1 MSDNPFNTPRGKSET
16 PYWLR
21 NGLPERAEIDR
32 HEAEHRRRLGMRDQA
47 YGVTDRQRFDTWVL
61 SQYGVVGENRRQ
73 MMWAAWQA
81 AQRS

>member
-1 MSDNPFNTPRGKSET
+1 MSDNPFNTPRSKNET

-32 HEAEHRRRLGMRDQA
+32 HEAEHRRRMGMLSSNQ
-47 YGVTDRQRFDTWVL
+47 YSDRQRFDAWVL
-61 SQYGVVGENRRQ
+61 AEYGVVGENRRQ